1 MGTAPRGVVVIGDTL
16 LDIDVEGSVDRL
28 CPDAPAPVLAV
39 EGEQDRPGGAG
50 LAAVLVAGRDVPVRL
65 VTALEDDGPGQRLRG
80 LLDGAVDV
88 LAGPAD
94 GGTVVKCRLRAG
106 GRSMLR
112 TDRGAARPVPGFA
125 SGLDLDA
132 ALAGA
137 GAVLVSD
144 YGRGVAADPDVRAAL
159 ARAIARR
166 VPVVWDPHPRG
177 ADPVP
182 GATVVTPNLAEARG
196 AAGGSP
202 VPGSGVPAALELAAR
217 LLTRWEARSVA
228 VTLGGSGAVV
238 RHRHGAC
245 SAAPAPVVEES
256 DPCGAGDHF
265 AGGVA
270 AALARGETV
279 DDAVAEAVA
288 GAAEFVALGGG
299 ATVRREGSR
308 WVQWARDV
316 TAAPPPAGT
325 GLDAATALAGRVRAD
340 GGTVVAAG
348 GSFDLLH
355 TGHTDT
361 LAAARALGD
370 CLLVLVNSDESVRR
384 RIGPA
389 GPVVPLAERVAAL
402 AALECVDA
410 VAVFD
415 ADDPRRVLDALR
427 PDLWVKGGDHDPAE
441 LPETPL
447 VRSWGGEVVAV
458 PYRPARTVV
467 AAPARHPAGA
477 RGRTRQQVA
486 PQAGAPQPRAPKQR
500 TQRRASPQ

>member
-1 MGTAPRGVVVIGDTL
+1 VKPVVVIGDAL
-16 LDIDVEGSVDRL
+16 LDVDVEGSVDRL

-39 EGEQDRPGGAG
+39 DSERARPGGAG
-50 LAAVLVAGRDVPVRL
+50 LAAVLVAGRGVPVRL
-65 VTALEDDGPGQRLRG
+65 VTAIEADEPGDRLRA

-88 LAGPAD
+88 VAGPAA

-112 TDRGAARPVPGFA
+112 TDRGEGRPASGFA
-125 SGLDLDA
+125 AGLDLDA

-159 ARAIARR
+159 ARAVARR
-166 VPVVWDPHPRG
+166 VPLVWDPHPRG
-177 ADPVP
+177 AEPVP
-182 GATVVTPNLAEARG
+182 GATVVTPNLAEARA
-196 AAGGSP
+196 AAGGPP
-202 VPGSGVPAALELAAR
+202 VPGAGVPVALELAAR
-217 LLTRWEARSVA
+217 LLGRWDARAVA
-228 VTLGGSGAVV
+228 VTLGRAGAAV

-245 SAAPAPVVEES
+245 AAAPAPPVEER

-265 AGGVA
+265 AGSVAAGLAGGATVDEAVA
-270 AALARGETV
+270 AAV
-279 DDAVAEAVA
+279 V
-288 GAAEFVALGGG
+288 GAAEFVARGGG
-299 ATVRREGSR
+299 AAVRRRGAR
-308 WVQWARDV
+308 WIQ
-316 TAAPPPAGT
+316 PAGT
-325 GLDAATALAGRVRAD
+325 PPQARRAVTGLAAAAALARRVRAR

-348 GSFDLLH
+348 GSFDRLH
-355 TGHTDT
+355 TGHTGT
-361 LAAARALGD
+361 LSAARALGD

-384 RIGPA
+384 RA
-389 GPVVPLAERVAAL
+389 GPDRPAVPLAERVAAL
-402 AALECVDA
+402 AALEGVDG

-415 ADDPRRVLDALR
+415 ADDPRDVLGALR

-467 AAPARHPAGA
+467 GA
-477 RGRTRQQVA
+477 TARTR
-486 PQAGAPQPRAPKQR
+486 
-500 TQRRASPQ
+500 

>member
-1 MGTAPRGVVVIGDTL
+1 MGARGGGAARGVVVIGDTL
-16 LDIDVEGSVDRL
+16 LDIDVDGSVDRL

-50 LAAVLVAGRDVPVRL
+50 LAAVLIAARGVPVRL
-65 VTALEDDGPGQRLRG
+65 VTALQEDEAGERLRG
-80 LLDGAVDV
+80 LLDGPVDLV
-88 LAGPAD
+88 AGPAS
-94 GGTVVKCRLRAG
+94 GGTVVKCRLRSG

-125 SGLDLDA
+125 ASLDLDA
-132 ALAGA
+132 AMAGA

-144 YGRGVAADPDVRAAL
+144 YGRGVAADPDVRTAL

-177 ADPVP
+177 AEPVP
-182 GATVVTPNLAEARG
+182 GATVVTPNLAEAHQ
-196 AAGGSP
+196 AAGGAQ

-217 LLTRWEARSVA
+217 LLGRWDARSVA
-228 VTLGGSGAVV
+228 VTLGGAGAAV

-245 SAAPAPVVEES
+245 SAAPAPVVDER

-270 AALARGETV
+270 AALARGATV
-279 DDAVAEAVA
+279 DEAVAEAVV
-288 GAAEFVALGGG
+288 GAAEFIGRGGG
-299 ATVRREGSR
+299 AAVRRDGER
-308 WVQWARDV
+308 WIQPEQAP
-316 TAAPPPAGT
+316 AAPLPAVT
-325 GLDAATALAGRVRAD
+325 GLDAAIALADGVRAG

-355 TGHTDT
+355 TGHTAT

-384 RIGPA
+384 RSGPA
-389 GPVVPLAERVAAL
+389 GPAVALAERVAAL
-402 AALECVDA
+402 AALEGVDA

-415 ADDPRRVLDALR
+415 ADDPRDVLDALR

-458 PYRPARTVV
+458 PYQPARTVV
-467 AAPARHPAGA
+467 AAPARQRVPVPA
-477 RGRTRQQVA
+477 RSR
-486 PQAGAPQPRAPKQR
+486 
-500 TQRRASPQ
+500 QRRPRRRPSPP